1 MNLKYATVST
11 IEIQT
16 LTKQKASGSVWSVV
30 MALNTFAMGK
40 TSCFPS
46 ITTIKEF
53 LGGTMSVR
61 TIHAA
66 LKWLA
71 DRGHIQR
78 NDKRSKQ
85 RFILRL
91 REKAYAGVKQ
101 IKRTVMTQDPART
114 LIAQGPARKQKQTKK
129 TFFRKR
135 TQSRLNRSPGNYC
148 LPRYQ
153 DDKRT
158 KIEVLTDEA
167 LGRISWLKR
176 DNKDAA
182 LTSDELNAIRR
193 RVESDK
199 EWGNWL
205 SEYQPMIY
213 STVINAM
220 REDL

>member
-46 ITTIKEF
+46 IDTIKGF
-53 LGGTMSVR
+53 LGGTISVR

-78 NDKRSKQ
+78 NNKRSKQ
-85 RFILRL
+85 RFILKL
-91 REKAYAGVKQ
+91 REKAYAGVKE
-101 IKRTVMTQDPART
+101 IKRNLMTQKPART
-114 LIAQGPARKQKQTKK
+114 LITQGPAHKENKTKK
-129 TFFRKR
+129 RFFRKR
-135 TQSRLNRSPGNYC
+135 GQSRLNRSPGNYS

-158 KIEVLTDEA
+158 EIQVLTDNA
-167 LGRISWLKR
+167 LGRLSWLKR
-176 DNKDAA
+176 ENRDAE
-182 LTSDELNAIRR
+182 LTSDELNAIRC
-193 RVESDK
+193 RVESDRN
-199 EWGNWL
+199 WGKWL
-205 SEYQPMIY
+205 SENQTDIY
-213 STVINAM
+213 FTVTNAM